1 MNFKALFKTKGFFCA
16 YVSVQ
21 VIAIDQ
27 DEPSYRTTAT
37 VTINIKDTNDN
48 SPEFPQDTYKLK
60 VDECA
65 PDGTIVANITV
76 SSDLFLTQF
85 EHKETFE

>member
-1 MNFKALFKTKGFFCA
+1 MLI
-16 YVSVQ
+16 Q

-27 DEPSYRTTAT
+27 DKPSYHSTAT
-37 VTINIKDTNDN
+37 VTIKIKDTNDN
-48 SPEFPQDTYKLK
+48 SPEFPQDTYKLT

-65 PDGTIVANITV
+65 PVGTILANITV